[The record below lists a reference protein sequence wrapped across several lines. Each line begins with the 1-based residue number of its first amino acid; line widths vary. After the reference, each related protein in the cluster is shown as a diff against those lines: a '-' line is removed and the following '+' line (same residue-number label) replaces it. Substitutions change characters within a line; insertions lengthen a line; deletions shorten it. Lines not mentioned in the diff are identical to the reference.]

1 MTPETIKE
9 MCEGCTGI
17 KQAEITE
24 AYDASE
30 LQTKEIQPKVT
41 DQTVLPDEG
50 KTGFSSVTV
59 KAVTSAIDA
68 NIVPENIKAGVTILG
83 VTGTLE
89 VTA

>member
-1 MTPETIKE
+1 MEASVIKE

-17 KQAEITE
+17 KQDTIEE
-24 AYDASE
+24 AYGGSS

-50 KTGFSSVTV
+50 NVGFSSVTV
-59 KAVTSAIDA
+59 KAVTSSIDS
-68 NIVPENIKAGVTILG
+68 NIVPENIKSGVTILG

-89 VTA
+89 VTG

>member
-1 MTPETIKE
+1 MEASVIKE

-17 KQAEITE
+17 KQDAIEG
-24 AYDASE
+24 AYGGGS

-41 DQTVLPDEG
+41 DQTVKPDAG
-50 KTGFSSVTV
+50 NAGFSSVTV
-59 KAVTSAIDA
+59 KAVTSSIDA

-89 VTA
+89 VTG

>member
-1 MTPETIKE
+1 MEASVIKE

-17 KQAEITE
+17 KQE
-24 AYDASE
+24 AIEGAYGGSP

-41 DQTVLPDEG
+41 DQTVMPDEG
-50 KTGFSSVTV
+50 HSGFSSVTV

-68 NIVPENIKAGVTILG
+68 NITPENIKKGVTILG